1 MDYKTQYLQQKKQ
14 YEDLRDKIMGDFNLS
29 IIKKNDIGFI
39 DKIKNAIFGS
49 NNEDS
54 DKLSEGGALSYQNKS
69 NVEIIFL
76 NSDSLIPGSEQ
87 FNIIKG
93 ELLHKNL
100 KDRESMLN
108 IKQYTINLNK
118 LVENLNNKAY
128 MMRINDKQANLISQL
143 KNQSGGENEYTN
155 VLNIFNK
162 LSYDDQEKFINE
174 VLGYN
179 ATIVGGGLP
188 KPIKMD
194 FIKSDLNTNYKD
206 LKPLLDAINK
216 RIKEMKTTI
225 NELYEKGRISQADR
239 KKFIDEPLM
248 DTILVIEKDS
258 SNQKAKLLAVYKDYE
273 SYY

>member
-14 YEDLRDKIMGDFNLS
+14 YEDLRDKIMSDFNLS

-39 DKIKNAIFGS
+39 DKIKNLLFGP

-100 KDRESMLN
+100 KDRESMIN
-108 IKQYTINLNK
+108 IKRYTIDLNK
-118 LVENLNNKAY
+118 LIENLNNKAY

-143 KNQSGGENEYTN
+143 KNQSGGENEYTAA
-155 VLNIFNK
+155 LNTFNK

-174 VLGYN
+174 ILGYN
-179 ATIVGGGLP
+179 TTIVGGGLP

-225 NELYEKGRISQADR
+225 NELYEKGRISQVDR

-248 DTILVIEKDS
+248 DTILVIEKDE